1 MTYKQLSV
9 YVLLVQAL
17 RNEVNKIL
25 SVGDGDFDAVL
36 GEGARAE
43 VANLLPIRFNMD
55 DGWEGS

>member
-1 MTYKQLSV
+1 M

-43 VANLLPIRFNMD
+43 VANLLRIRFNMD

>member
-1 MTYKQLSV
+1 M

-17 RNEVNKIL
+17 RNEVNNKIL